1 MTLVEKVMSNR
12 SFQNLLK
19 GRTEEEVKD
28 LVAWME
34 QNLTGLANLDTVIQD
49 MSATSESFDRL
60 TSTLEYLLSNEEGV
74 ASWQEKN

>member
-19 GRTEEEVKD
+19 GHTEEEVGD
-28 LVAWME
+28 LVVWME
-34 QNLTGLANLDTVIQD
+34 QNLGGLENLDTVIQD